1 MCIHT
6 YVPASPSGAER
17 GTHMQHFFT
26 PSALKKAMLLHT
38 YICMYVHVLSAKCT
52 S

>member
-6 YVPASPSGAER
+6 YVPASPSGVER

-26 PSALKKAMLLHT
+26 PSALKKAIFLHA
-38 YICMYVHVLSAKCT
+38 YVCMYMCCLQSVRVD
-52 S
+52 